1 MHMVKHSEYILKL
14 FISVYLNQ
22 MFLFECF
29 PFLLIINK
37 KKSLEKNKLIALTH
51 YPNSIVLH
59 SECSN
64 EINEF
69 FKAV

>member
-37 KKSLEKNKLIALTH
+37 KKSLEKKEAYCFNTLSK
-51 YPNSIVLH
+51 
-59 SECSN
+59 
-64 EINEF
+64 
-69 FKAV
+69 